1 MKKQQGAALLV
12 VLSVLVVS
20 LMLALS
26 SMQSSLM
33 GERLA
38 GNYKA
43 AVQARMGAERAASK
57 GFDPVQSD
65 DYFEEVDDIGA
76 VEAMGWGEFLS
87 GGDLF
92 GDSLSESDNVCS
104 GHTKCYYRYVE
115 GEGDD
120 YVVAYGGVLA
130 DAGEVLSSRVVLVR
144 VGFGNASVFSLYGL
158 LAGEDININ
167 GASVFDGSAHANG
180 KFVVNGAYLQWDEDA
195 SVTDGGDGIE
205 VDIPE
210 VDFAPYLGG
219 EYDVVTLE
227 VKEGKGGKANSCS
240 FDYAGG
246 LEGKVF
252 YCDGDMTMSSSGFH
266 DAILLA
272 EGEVSQNGA
281 ITTGE
286 SGVSTAVLA
295 KGDIV
300 FNGASVVY
308 GWFLAGGDVR
318 QNGSSVLNGS
328 IVAHGT
334 ISRNGGMMYH
344 HLDGDVN
351 VSSESGGKN
360 ILSWR

>member
-33 GERLA
+33 DERLA

-43 AVQARMGAERAASK
+43 STEAQMGAERAAAI
-57 GFDPVQSD
+57 GLDNFDEESHLETVD
-65 DYFEEVDDIGA
+65 DVDDIS
-76 VEAMGWGEFLS
+76 AMEWSDFLS
-87 GGDLF
+87 GDGVFD
-92 GDSLSESDNVCS
+92 DSLGGADNACS
-104 GHTKCYYRYVE
+104 GNVECFYRFVSDAS
-115 GEGDD
+115 GD
-120 YVVAYGGVLA
+120 YVVAYGGVV
-130 DAGEVLSSRVVLVR
+130 DDGGELLSARSAVLRVD
-144 VGFGNASVFSLYGL
+144 FGGGSVFALYGL
-158 LAGEDININ
+158 LAGDDVRIN

-180 KFVVNGAYLQWDEDA
+180 KVVVNGAYVQWDEDA
-195 SVTDGGDGIE
+195 SVTDEGDGVE
-205 VDIPE
+205 VGIPE
-210 VDFAPYLGG
+210 VDFAPYLEG
-219 EYDVVTLE
+219 EYDVVTLD
-227 VKEGKGGKANSCS
+227 VKEGRGGKANSCN
-240 FDYAGG
+240 FDYAGD

-266 DAILLA
+266 NAILLA

-281 ITTGE
+281 VSTGE

-308 GWFLAGGDVR
+308 GWFLSGGDVR

-334 ISRNGGMMYH
+334 IRRNGGMMYH

-351 VSSESGGKN
+351 VSSESGGKR